1 MSENKPENRPDP
13 IQQTTVRIAGA
24 DNIALEHR
32 LKLDMYNAVCKV
44 KPEVG
49 EGVSIEDDVYSGQ
62 FFETL
67 KPALQGIAVSKL
79 ENSIFFYDKI
89 GWDESFLTRDLQSA
103 LSDFHI
109 TKINEKAAPQSLHDL
124 AYISY
129 KHIEKMMGKT
139 EAASYWENLK
149 QAVARRH

>member
-24 DNIALEHR
+24 DNKALEHR

-89 GWDESFLTRDLQSA
+89 GYGQNRSGKLLGKSETSGSKKA
-103 LSDFHI
+103 LRLNRLNTAPISRTSGELPQTANRLRNKIHSSDSCRH
-109 TKINEKAAPQSLHDL
+109 
-124 AYISY
+124 
-129 KHIEKMMGKT
+129 
-139 EAASYWENLK
+139 
-149 QAVARRH
+149 RRKNSCQE